1 MRVFDVI
8 SQHPDSMFNSRSGTK
23 DVLTLLMESDQAS
36 FTKMAVNLKSSLG
49 ENIMHFMAKENLIDF
64 AMNLIETIEKSFDRM
79 TATELMFSRNLL
91 GRNSPMMIMIQ
102 RNKNFSDEEKDK
114 ILFIWYRCVEN
125 PWVKGPALKILRAKG
140 PESTNGGIIKG
151 EKPTLPAFKEGFQL
165 LSAND
170 QKQTILHFSIQ
181 SKMYDL
187 ANHICNSKYLDSAR
201 VFDIFNDVDSTPLTQ
216 ILDEAFLKTI
226 LKKYSWNVFFPEIQ
240 KTVLWHI
247 CISNFNEVFHF
258 IKESMPQDKFLKV
271 VMIQDKDGNNS
282 SMIAAKVASDMVLM
296 SLLSTLVYST
306 DDMKIKNEF
315 IHHKNKSGDT
325 LLNMIMSHGDTLSMH
340 REVVI
345 KVCFIYSS
353 LFLSRIMKCV

>member
-1 MRVFDVI
+1 
-8 SQHPDSMFNSRSGTK
+8 MF
-23 DVLTLLMESDQAS
+23 
-36 FTKMAVNLKSSLG
+36 
-49 ENIMHFMAKENLIDF
+49 
-64 AMNLIETIEKSFDRM
+64 
-79 TATELMFSRNLL
+79 
-91 GRNSPMMIMIQ
+91 
-102 RNKNFSDEEKDK
+102 EED
-114 ILFIWYRCVEN
+114 
-125 PWVKGPALKILRAKG
+125 
-140 PESTNGGIIKG
+140 
-151 EKPTLPAFKEGFQL
+151 
-165 LSAND
+165 ND
-170 QKQTILHFSIQ
+170 QKQTILHFYIQ
-181 SKMYDL
+181 SKLYDL
-187 ANHICNSKYLDSAR
+187 VNIICSSKYLDPAKI
-201 VFDIFNDVDSTPLTQ
+201 FDIFNDVDSTPLIQ

-247 CISNFNEVFHF
+247 CMYNFNEVFHL

-271 VMIQDKDGNNS
+271 VMIQDAAGNNS

-353 LFLSRIMKCV
+353 LFFVMN

>member
-1 MRVFDVI
+1 MERIIKSQPISNVFDVV
-8 SQHPDSMFNSRSGTK
+8 SKHPALILNDRPGTK
-23 DVLTLLMESDQAS
+23 DILYSLMEADPAS
-36 FTKMAVNLKSSLG
+36 FAEMAVNLKSSGG

-64 AMNLIETIEKSFDRM
+64 AINLIGTIEKSFDRI
-79 TATELMFSRNLL
+79 TATELMFSRNLV

-102 RNKNFSDEEKDK
+102 RMYMKSKNLSDEEKNK
-114 ILFIWYRCVEN
+114 IISIWNTCVEN
-125 PWVKGPALKILRAKG
+125 PWVKVPATKILCVK
-140 PESTNGGIIKG
+140 GGIIEE
-151 EKPTLPAFKEGFQL
+151 EKPTLTDI

-187 ANHICNSKYLDSAR
+187 VNVICSSKYLDSAK
-201 VFDIFNDVDSTPLTQ
+201 VFDIFNDVDSTPLIQ
-216 ILDEAFLKTI
+216 ILDEAFLKTM

-240 KTVLWHI
+240 KAVLWHI

-271 VMIQDKDGNNS
+271 VMIQDDEGNNS

-345 KVCFIYSS
+345 KVCFIYSGFFQE
-353 LFLSRIMKCV
+353 L